1 MEELLF
7 KATVTGKRQITIP
20 RRICQLLN
28 IQTGKQV
35 IFRQQDNKILFEV
48 DEEYEPCFACKG
60 VKVINNRS
68 CFICNGV
75 GTLNKEMY
83 SDIYKLIGF
92 ISLNSNKFN
101 IDLKFISQDKTT
113 PKINL
118 ISEVYKKETLEEIEN
133 KIQQMIKEQ
142 FK

>member
-1 MEELLF
+1 
-7 KATVTGKRQITIP
+7 
-20 RRICQLLN
+20 
-28 IQTGKQV
+28 
-35 IFRQQDNKILFEV
+35 
-48 DEEYEPCFACKG
+48 
-60 VKVINNRS
+60 
-68 CFICNGV
+68 
-75 GTLNKEMY
+75 MY

-101 IDLKFISQDKTT
+101 IDLKFISQDKTS

>member
-48 DEEYEPCFACKG
+48 DEEY
-60 VKVINNRS
+60 
-68 CFICNGV
+68 
-75 GTLNKEMY
+75 
-83 SDIYKLIGF
+83 
-92 ISLNSNKFN
+92 
-101 IDLKFISQDKTT
+101 
-113 PKINL
+113 
-118 ISEVYKKETLEEIEN
+118 
-133 KIQQMIKEQ
+133 
-142 FK
+142 